1 MDMKNRENAVVNR
14 AAESRRKLMLAGM
27 ARFAEKGYSGA
38 SVRDIVG
45 GLGCS
50 VQAISLHFGS
60 KEGLSVAIVEEFRK
74 TFVLPTVSDPASIT
88 TDRAWRVAV
97 KRFVSD
103 LIELMGAKDEPN
115 CYFAALY
122 RHESANLH
130 AKTKTLHEEI
140 MMPIFRQ
147 FEQLIARGV
156 PGRDP
161 SLVRLVTLS
170 LWNNVLAYALKHP
183 EVLAADVPEGID
195 SRLFREMTIDYM
207 VEVGL
212 SKLKFT
218 QENKE
223 HSNDR

>member
-1 MDMKNRENAVVNR
+1 MDTTNQTKSGANR
-14 AAESRRKLMLAGM
+14 AAESRRRLLLAGM
-27 ARFAEKGYSGA
+27 AKFAEKGYSGA

-60 KEGLSVAIVEEFRK
+60 KEGLVLAIVEELKK
-74 TFVLPTVSDPASIT
+74 TFVFPAVSDLASIT
-88 TDRAWRVAV
+88 TDLAWRVAV
-97 KRFVSD
+97 KRFASD
-103 LIELMGAKDEPN
+103 LIELLGAKDEPN

-130 AKTKTLHEEI
+130 AKKVTLHEEI
-140 MMPIFRQ
+140 MMPIFHQ
-147 FEQLIARGV
+147 FEQLIALGV

-161 SLVRLVTLS
+161 SLVRLATLS

-195 SRLFREMTIDYM
+195 LRLFREMTINYM

-212 SKLKFT
+212 AKLKFS
-218 QENKE
+218 QE
-223 HSNDR
+223 R

>member
-1 MDMKNRENAVVNR
+1 MSKTSQMNSSTNR
-14 AAESRRKLMLAGM
+14 AAESRRKLLLAGM
-27 ARFAEKGYSGA
+27 ARFAENGYSGA

-60 KEGLSVAIVEEFRK
+60 KEGLAVAIVEELKK
-74 TFVLPTVSDPASIT
+74 TFVFPAVSDPASIT

-103 LIELMGAKDEPN
+103 LIELMGAKGEPN

-147 FEQLIARGV
+147 FEQLIALGV

-161 SLVRLVTLS
+161 SLVRLATLS

-183 EVLAADVPEGID
+183 DVLAADVPEGID
-195 SRLFREMTIDYM
+195 MRLFREMTIDYM

-212 SKLKFT
+212 AKLKFT
-218 QENKE
+218 QE
-223 HSNDR
+223 R

>member
-1 MDMKNRENAVVNR
+1 MNKTNQENAGANR

-27 ARFAEKGYSGA
+27 AKFAEKGYSGA

-45 GLGCS
+45 CLGCS

-60 KEGLSVAIVEEFRK
+60 KEGLAMAIVEELKK
-74 TFVLPTVSDPASIT
+74 TFVLPATSDPSSIT

-103 LIELMGAKDEPN
+103 LIELMGAKGEPN

-147 FEQLIARGV
+147 FEQLVALGV

-161 SLVRLVTLS
+161 SLVRLATLS

-183 EVLAADVPEGID
+183 DVLAADVPEGID
-195 SRLFREMTIDYM
+195 MRLFREMTIDYM

-218 QENKE
+218 QE
-223 HSNDR
+223 

>member
-60 KEGLSVAIVEEFRK
+60 KEGLSVAIVEELRK

-130 AKTKTLHEEI
+130 AKKKTLHEEI
-140 MMPIFRQ
+140 MVPIFRQ
-147 FEQLIARGV
+147 FGQLIALGV

-161 SLVRLVTLS
+161 SMVRLATLS

-183 EVLAADVPEGID
+183 EVLAADVPEGVD

-212 SKLKFT
+212 AKLKFT
-218 QENKE
+218 QE
-223 HSNDR
+223 R

>member
-1 MDMKNRENAVVNR
+1 MRKMNQENAGTNR

-60 KEGLSVAIVEEFRK
+60 KEGLSVAIVEELKK
-74 TFVLPTVSDPASIT
+74 TFVFPAVSDPASIT

-130 AKTKTLHEEI
+130 AKKKTLHEEI

-161 SLVRLVTLS
+161 SLVRLATLS

-195 SRLFREMTIDYM
+195 LRLFREMTIDYM

-218 QENKE
+218 QE
-223 HSNDR
+223 R